1 VRLYELAYSCR
12 IYDRL
17 SQPDTPYLAFLD
29 TTAGDPDFS
38 NPSHMSALLE
48 WLNSWGCRQF
58 AIDYHDLAS
67 ESILGW
73 AKRWEPRL
81 PDRLLTLDR
90 LSDEDVQRAGEAYAD
105 LCGRLASRRTREG
118 KTYDVQVGPTGAA
131 KVMFAAR
138 PSAFAPWDERIRQER
153 KWDESQCS
161 YCQYLVEVREQ
172 VQQLCTEA
180 AELGISAEDIPRQ
193 VGRPRSTLP
202 KLIDEYNWVTLTRG
216 FVPPEPDEIA
226 KWYRWSGQG

>member
-1 VRLYELAYSCR
+1 MKLYELAYSCR
-12 IYDRL
+12 TYDRL
-17 SQPDTPYLAFLD
+17 SQPDTAYSAFLD
-29 TTAGDPDFS
+29 ETGGDPDFS
-38 NPSHMSALLE
+38 NRSHMSVLLK

-81 PDRLLTLDR
+81 PDRLATLDR
-90 LSDEDVQRAGEAYAD
+90 LSPEDIQRAGEAYAD
-105 LCGRLASRRTREG
+105 LSGRPASRRTREG

-131 KVMFAAR
+131 KIMFAAR
-138 PSAFAPWDERIRQER
+138 PRAFPPWDDVIRE
-153 KWDESQCS
+153 KGGYDGSQGS
-161 YCQYLVEVREQ
+161 YCKYLVAVREQ

-180 AELGISAEDIPRQ
+180 AELGISAEDIPSQ

-216 FVPPEPDEIA
+216 FVPPGPDEIA
-226 KWYRWSGQG
+226 KWYGWSSQG